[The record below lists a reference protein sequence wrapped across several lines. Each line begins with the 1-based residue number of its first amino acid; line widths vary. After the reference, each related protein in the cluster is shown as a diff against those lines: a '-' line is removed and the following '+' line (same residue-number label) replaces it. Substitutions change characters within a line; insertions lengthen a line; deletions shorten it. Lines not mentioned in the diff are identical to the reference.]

1 MADDGPSAPGTRS
14 GPHVDARLVREL
26 LAEQH
31 PDLADRPLRR
41 GPSGW
46 DNHLWRLGDDL
57 AVRVPRRAT
66 AVPLVANEQRWL
78 PVVAGLVDVAVP
90 VPVRNGRAGSLLD
103 VPWSV
108 VPWLSGGRLDRA
120 PGVGAR
126 IVDDLARF
134 LAELHVPAPR
144 DAPHNPHRSVPL
156 GDRAEP
162 TGIALD
168 ALRRDPTRAAV
179 TRRDLDVAA
188 AAFDAGVA
196 AAPHRGSAT
205 WIHGDL
211 HPGNV
216 LVRGGR
222 LAAVVDWG
230 DVAAGDPAADLAVR
244 WWAVPGRRHAALV
257 AALPAV
263 EAAAWTRAAGWAAS
277 IALYLLDQG
286 PRAGD
291 AALTAVGRRTLRRL
305 GGASG

>member
-1 MADDGPSAPGTRS
+1 MPARPPTPPGTRD
-14 GPHVDARLVREL
+14 GPRVDAALVRAL

-31 PDLADRPLRR
+31 PELADRPLRR

-57 AVRVPRRAT
+57 AVRIPRRAI
-66 AVPLVANEQRWL
+66 AVRLVANEQRWL
-78 PVVAGLVDVAVP
+78 PVVARLVDVAVP
-90 VPVRNGRAGSLLD
+90 VPLRHGRPGPLLD

-108 VPWLSGGRLDRA
+108 VPWLAGERLDRA
-120 PGVGAR
+120 AGVGAAL
-126 IVDDLARF
+126 VDDLAAF
-134 LAELHVPAPR
+134 LAALHVPAPAG
-144 DAPHNPHRSVPL
+144 APYNPFRSVAL
-156 GDRAEP
+156 ADRAER
-162 TGIALD
+162 TAVVLA

-179 TRRDLDVAA
+179 TRRDLDVAQ

-196 AAPHRGSAT
+196 AAPHRGPST

-230 DVAAGDPAADLAVR
+230 DIAAGDPAADLAVR
-244 WWAVPGRRHAALV
+244 WWAVPGRHHAALV

-263 EAAAWTRAAGWAAS
+263 DDATWTRAAAWATT